1 MLNFEGLKKAITASQ
16 MSSSLKRTI
25 GFAKD
30 TNDLSSSAA
39 EHSSGSK
46 ETEPEEITFIKRKLD

>member
-16 MSSSLKRTI
+16 RSNSLKKTV
-25 GFAKD
+25 GFTKD

-39 EHSSGSK
+39 ENSPGSK
-46 ETEPEEITFIKRKLD
+46 ERESEEITFIKRK